1 MMVSLRSR
9 KYVGGTV
16 AGLLMAGVA
25 SLPAAAQDWG
35 QWGRNA
41 QHTSTTSAIGQVARH
56 ILQDIVYDPNV
67 PAEKA
72 DPLAAPDLLV
82 HYQVP
87 LVDGDDVFMEFKGGT
102 FTTVDHW
109 ETQSWSEKRLHWEH
123 GHLATEWTFPS
134 DWKPAPYGSAAN
146 GPAWEPVFHAA
157 LSGSYIYIPGFGGSI
172 FKVNKSTGALVARIS
187 PFGPN
192 LNADTFSAGP
202 PTADSAGNVYYH
214 VIKLDHGNPWD
225 ADVKNSW
232 LVKVSANG
240 TARTATFASLNPGAP
255 AGNDKC
261 LSVFDVAQLPW
272 PPSPNAV
279 PPTVVC
285 GSQRPGLNISPAV
298 APDGTIY
305 TASVAHLWSRQS
317 YLIAVNP
324 DLTPKW
330 AASLRDRFTDG
341 CDVLIPPSG
350 SPGGCRVGAH
360 TGVDPS
366 QNRPGAGQIIDDS
379 TASPVVAPDGSI
391 FFGVVTRY
399 NWFQGHTVKLSPAG
413 EVLAYYPFGW
423 DITPGLRAH
432 DGTYSLVTKE
442 NRYTGLGSYCD
453 VEAVCP
459 ADRTASDPASP
470 AGYFI
475 TQLDRDLKV
484 EWQWQNT
491 NSESCVRDRR
501 GRISCVDDTPGG
513 FEFCVNA
520 PAIDRQGNV
529 YNNSEDGNLYMIG
542 PDGKLRDHLF
552 LDTAIGAA
560 YTPVSLGADGRI
572 YTQNDGHLFVVGR

>member
-1 MMVSLRSR
+1 MMFSMRA
-9 KYVGGTV
+9 KQYVWGTTAALLIGGM
-16 AGLLMAGVA
+16 G

-41 QHTSTTSAIGQVARH
+41 QHTNTTSAIGQTATH

-72 DPLAAPDLLV
+72 DPISAGELLV

-87 LVDGDDVFMEFKGGT
+87 LVDGDNVYMEFKGGT

-123 GHLATEWTFPS
+123 GNLATKWTFQS

-157 LSGSYIYIPGFGGSI
+157 LSGSYIYVPGFGGSI
-172 FKVNKSTGALVARIS
+172 FKLNKTTGAVVARIS
-187 PFGPN
+187 PFGPS
-192 LNADTFSAGP
+192 LNIDTYSAGP
-202 PTADSAGNVYYH
+202 PTVDGAGNVYYH

-232 LVKVSANG
+232 LVKVSASG
-240 TARTATFASLNPGAP
+240 TVRTATFASLNPGAP

-261 LSVFDVAQLPW
+261 LGIFDVNQLPW

-279 PPTVVC
+279 PPNVTC

-330 AASLRDRFTDG
+330 AASLRDRFHDG
-341 CDVLIPPSG
+341 CNVLIPANG
-350 SPGGCRVGAH
+350 TPGGCRAGAA
-360 TGVDPS
+360 TGVDPA
-366 QNRPGAGQIIDDS
+366 QNRPGAGRILDDS
-379 TASPVVAPDGSI
+379 TSSPMVAPDGAVI
-391 FFGVVTRY
+391 FGTYTRY
-399 NWFQGHTVKLSPAG
+399 NYFQGHLMKFSSTGQYQAG
-413 EVLAYYPFGW
+413 YRFGW
-423 DITPGLRAH
+423 DDMPAIYAH
-432 DGTYSLVTKE
+432 DGTYSVITKDNQYGE
-442 NRYTGLGSYCD
+442 SGSYCD
-453 VEAVCP
+453 DETLCP
-459 ADRTASDPASP
+459 SDRTANNPAYP
-470 AGYFI
+470 EAYYI
-475 TQLDRDLKV
+475 TRLDKNLNIESR
-484 EWQWQNT
+484 WQNT
-491 NSESCVRDRR
+491 NPLTCTRDSSGHVSCVNDH
-501 GRISCVDDTPGG
+501 PFG

-520 PAIDRQGNV
+520 PAVDRYGNV
-529 YNNSEDGNLYMIG
+529 YNNSEDGNLYVVTPSG
-542 PDGKLRDHLF
+542 TLRESLF
-552 LDTAIGAA
+552 LDTALGAA
-560 YTPVSLGADGRI
+560 YTPLSLGGDGVI
-572 YTQNDGHLFVVGR
+572 YTQNDGHLFVVGH